1 MNPQIETRALR
12 TSPQSS
18 HHSVEAKN
26 QEARTHIFIHVV
38 FPVPSSDIQM
48 LRKRVQAA
56 HKEVPIRGRRGAKA
70 AMLLWRRVSACLYKV
85 KVVRG
90 LSPKARRTLMSLRD
104 TGSALFVCFDCDSSN
119 EELKREG
126 GVLARK
132 VLFFVAPGLAL
143 ARNFAARDA

>member
-1 MNPQIETRALR
+1 MNPQMETRALR

-56 HKEVPIRGRRGAKA
+56 RKEVPIRGGRGAKA

-90 LSPKARRTLMSLRD
+90 LSPKARRARDEPERHAVCSVCVLRLRFFEPGVEERRRSFGEESFVFCSLR
-104 TGSALFVCFDCDSSN
+104 VW
-119 EELKREG
+119 R
-126 GVLARK
+126 
-132 VLFFVAPGLAL
+132 
-143 ARNFAARDA
+143 